1 MQERQ
6 DLINH
11 SPTGIAWG
19 YGGSGPAQCSFAILM
34 DYLGDEQRARALYQ
48 DFKFTTIAKLHPNQP
63 WTLTGGQM
71 EQAIRRI
78 EAQRK
83 FSKNEPH

>member
-11 SPTGIAWG
+11 SATGIAWVTAAR
-19 YGGSGPAQCSFAILM
+19 AQPSVHFAIVLM

-48 DFKFTTIAKLHPNQP
+48 DFKFITIAELPPNQP
-63 WTLTGGQM
+63 WTLTGRQI
-71 EQAIRRI
+71 EQEITRI
-78 EAQRK
+78 EARK
-83 FSKNEPH
+83 GYS